1 MASTFFGL
9 TIASSGLRAANAALN
24 TTGNNI
30 SNVQTAGYS
39 RQEVQTEAAN
49 ALRVFATYGCAGAGV
64 ETLAIERVRDLF
76 YDHKYWDNETKLGEY
91 DAKLYYC
98 NMIQEYLKDDKTT
111 GFKSLFN
118 QLGVT
123 LQEITKNASSTETK
137 AQFLGAAKALTDYFN
152 NLYGDLQDLQSDV
165 NDEIKIR
172 ADQINSIAQ
181 DLATVNKQ
189 INTIE
194 LTGSRANELRDKRDL
209 LLDELSA
216 IVDVQTQELPILD
229 QEGVPT
235 AAHRYMVKIAGGQT
249 LVDMDE
255 YRTLVCVSRPEDE
268 KVNQT
273 DVDGLYDLMWSD
285 GIEFSLY
292 NASMGGE
299 LRGLIEMR
307 DGNNGEYFK
316 GTATN
321 VAFHKSISTVTIKT
335 TESHLQDISKC
346 NLSDTGGVI
355 NIGNQLYYYTKWVY
369 NGNGEYTFTIDNNKS
384 DMPLTQEKTWS
395 DVSIGGEMN
404 YQGVPY
410 YMKQM
415 NEWVR
420 EFTKKV
426 NDIFKEG
433 LTAEDPPKKADIL
446 FTADY
451 VRQEGQYKQNELDRS
466 APNGENTGYYN
477 ITAGN
482 ITLLDAVVK
491 NPDLLGT
498 RKDIDKNDGV
508 GTTPDTD
515 PPGDGK
521 DEIEGKEQCD
531 QVRAVISMLTD
542 KNQFSFRGRDAGGFL
557 ECVLSDATLN
567 TSNAETF
574 YATYFSLETNI
585 DNQRT
590 SISGVDEDEE
600 AMNLVKYENAYT
612 LASKMINVLTEVYDR
627 LILQT
632 GV

>member
-76 YDHKYWDNETKLGEY
+76 YDQKYWANETKLGEY
-91 DAKLYYC
+91 DAKVYYC
-98 NMIQEYLKDDKTT
+98 KMIEEYLKDDNKT
-111 GFKSLFN
+111 GFKTLFN
-118 QLGVT
+118 KMSDT

-152 NLYGDLQDLQSDV
+152 NMYGDLRDLQADV

-194 LTGSRANELRDKRDL
+194 LTGSIANELRDKRDL
-209 LLDELSA
+209 LLDELSTL
-216 IVDVQTQELPILD
+216 VDVKTQEFPILD
-229 QEGVPT
+229 QEGNPT
-235 AAHRYMVKIAGGQT
+235 AAHRFVVKIAGGQT
-249 LVDMDE
+249 LVDMDQ
-255 YRTLVCVSRPEDE
+255 YRTLNCVARKEEE

-273 DVDGLYDLMWSD
+273 DVDGLYDIMWND
-285 GIEFSLY
+285 GVEFSLY

-335 TESHLQDISKC
+335 TEAHLQSMTKC

-355 NIGNQLYYYTKWVY
+355 NIGNQLYYYTGWKY
-369 NGNGEYTFTIDNNKS
+369 NGNGEYTFTIDNEKS
-384 DMPLTQEKTWS
+384 DMPLTQEKTWT
-395 DVSIGGEMN
+395 DVSIGGAID

-410 YMKQM
+410 YLKQM

-420 EFTKKV
+420 DFTKKV

-446 FTADY
+446 FTANY
-451 VRQEGQYKQNELDRS
+451 VRKDGQYKQSELDMS
-466 APNGENTGYYN
+466 TPNGENTGYYD

-482 ITLLDAVVK
+482 ITLWDAVMK

-498 RKDIDKNDGV
+498 RKDIDKDKF
-508 GTTPDTD
+508 PDETEG
-515 PPGDGK
+515 PNV
-521 DEIEGKEQCD
+521 DEIEGEEQCD
-531 QVRAVISMLTD
+531 QVWAVISMLTD

-567 TSNAETF
+567 ASNAETF
-574 YATYFSLETNI
+574 YKTYYSLETNI

>member
-30 SNVQTAGYS
+30 SNVNTAGYS
-39 RQEVQTEAAN
+39 RQEVTQEAAN

-64 ETLAIERVRDLF
+64 ETIAIERVRDKF
-76 YDHKYWDNETKLGEY
+76 YDEKFWANETKLGEF
-91 DAKLYYC
+91 DAKAYYC
-98 NMIQEYLKDDKTT
+98 KMIEDYLEDDNKT
-111 GFKSLFN
+111 GFVSLFN
-118 QLGVT
+118 QLETT
-123 LQEITKNASSTETK
+123 LQEITKNSSSTDTK
-137 AQFLGAAKALTDYFN
+137 AQFIAAAKSLTDYFN
-152 NLYGDLQDLQSDV
+152 NMYGDLQNLQSDV

-194 LTGSRANELRDKRDL
+194 MTGTIANELRDKRDM

-216 IVDVQTQELPILD
+216 IVDVKTSESPLYDEQGNATKANRF
-229 QEGVPT
+229 V
-235 AAHRYMVKIAGGQT
+235 VKIAGGQT
-249 LVDMDE
+249 LVDMDD
-255 YRTLVCVSRPEDE
+255 YRQLVCQARTKEE

-273 DVDGLYDLMWSD
+273 DVDGLYELYWDNGL
-285 GIEFSLY
+285 EFGLY
-292 NASMGGE
+292 NASMGGA

-307 DGNNGEYFK
+307 DGCNGEYFQ
-316 GTATN
+316 GEA
-321 VAFHKSISTVTIKT
+321 VQISYRGDTSKVVIEPSAAYLDGMT
-335 TESHLQDISKC
+335 KC
-346 NLSDTGGVI
+346 NLSDTGGII
-355 NIGNQLYYYTKWVY
+355 NIGDQLFYYTDWSYDTATGK
-369 NGNGEYTFTIDNNKS
+369 YTFIVDNKAS
-384 DMPLTQEKTWS
+384 DAALMPTKNHQT
-395 DVSIGGEMN
+395 VSIGGEIR

-410 YMKQM
+410 YLKQM

-420 EFTKKV
+420 DFAKKV
-426 NDIFKEG
+426 NDIFTQG
-433 LTAEDPPKKADIL
+433 ITQEDPPQDAGIL
-446 FTADY
+446 FTAD
-451 VRQEGQYKQNELDRS
+451 RATSDDQYTELELNDSRG
-466 APNGENTGYYN
+466 NGKGYYYM
-477 ITAGN
+477 TAGN
-482 ITLLDAVVK
+482 FAISQALIK

-498 RKDIDKNDGV
+498 REVDEANYPGDIDGV
-508 GTTPDTD
+508 
-515 PPGDGK
+515 
-521 DEIEGKEQCD
+521 EQCK
-531 QVRAVISMLTD
+531 QVRKVLSMMHD

-567 TSNAETF
+567 AGNANTF
-574 YATYFSLETNI
+574 YSTYLSLEVNI

-600 AMNLVKYENAYT
+600 ALNLVKYENSYT

>member
-30 SNVQTAGYS
+30 SNVQTVGYS

-76 YDHKYWDNETKLGEY
+76 YDQKYWANETKLGEY
-91 DAKLYYC
+91 DAKVYYC
-98 NMIQEYLKDDKTT
+98 KMIEEYLKDDNKT
-111 GFKSLFN
+111 GFKTLFDKMSD
-118 QLGVT
+118 T

-152 NLYGDLQDLQSDV
+152 NMYGDLRDLQSDV

-194 LTGSRANELRDKRDL
+194 LTGSIANELRDKRDL
-209 LLDELSA
+209 LLDELSTL
-216 IVDVQTQELPILD
+216 VDVKTQEFPILD
-229 QEGVPT
+229 QEGNPT
-235 AAHRYMVKIAGGQT
+235 AAHRFVVKIAGGQT
-249 LVDMDE
+249 LVDMDQ
-255 YRTLVCVSRPEDE
+255 YRTLNCVARKEEE

-273 DVDGLYDLMWSD
+273 DVDGLYDIMWND
-285 GIEFSLY
+285 GVEFSLY

-335 TESHLQDISKC
+335 TEAHLQSMTKC
-346 NLSDTGGVI
+346 NLSDTGGAI
-355 NIGNQLYYYTKWVY
+355 NIGNQLYYYTGWKY
-369 NGNGEYTFTIDNNKS
+369 NGNGEYTFTIDNEKS
-384 DMPLTQEKTWS
+384 DMPLTQEKTWT
-395 DVSIGGEMN
+395 DVSIGGAID

-410 YMKQM
+410 YLKQM

-420 EFTKKV
+420 DFTKKV

-446 FTADY
+446 FTANY
-451 VRQEGQYKQNELDRS
+451 VRKDGQYKQSELDMS
-466 APNGENTGYYN
+466 APNGENTGYYD

-482 ITLLDAVVK
+482 ITLWDAVMK

-498 RKDIDKNDGV
+498 RKDIDEDSGV
-508 GTTPDTD
+508 GTK
-515 PPGDGK
+515 PPEGDGV
-521 DEIEGKEQCD
+521 DEIEGKEQCE
-531 QVRAVISMLTD
+531 QVWAVISMLTD

-567 TSNAETF
+567 ASNAETF
-574 YATYFSLETNI
+574 YKTYYSLETNI

>member
-30 SNVQTAGYS
+30 SNVNTVGYS
-39 RQEVQTEAAN
+39 RQEVNTEAAN

-64 ETLAIERVRDLF
+64 ETLSIERVRDQF
-76 YDHKYWDNETKLGEY
+76 YDFKYWTNETKLGEY

-111 GFKSLFN
+111 GFKTLFDN
-118 QLGVT
+118 IGAT

-152 NLYGDLQDLQSDV
+152 NMYGDLRDLQSDV

-189 INTIE
+189 INVIE
-194 LTGSRANELRDKRDL
+194 MTGSRANELRDKRDS

-216 IVDVQTQELPILD
+216 VVDVQTEELPILD
-229 QEGVPT
+229 QQGNPT
-235 AAHRYMVKIAGGQT
+235 AAHRYIVRIGGGQT
-249 LVDMDE
+249 LVDMDD
-255 YRTLVCVSRPEDE
+255 YRTLICVARSKEE
-268 KVNQT
+268 KVNQS
-273 DVDGLYDLMWSD
+273 DMDGLYDLEWNN
-285 GIEFSLY
+285 GLKFSLY
-292 NASMGGE
+292 NASLGGE

-321 VAFHKSISTVTIKT
+321 VAFHDSISTVVIKT
-335 TESHLQDISKC
+335 TESHLQSISKC

-355 NIGNQLYYYTKWVY
+355 NIGDQLFYYTKWVY
-369 NGNGEYTFTIDNNKS
+369 NGDGEYTFTIDNKAS
-384 DMPLTQEKTWS
+384 DMPLTPEKTWTEAS
-395 DVSIGGEMN
+395 VGGELN
-404 YQGVPY
+404 YQGIPY
-410 YMKQM
+410 YLKQM

-420 EFTKKV
+420 EFAKKV

-433 LTAEDPPKKADIL
+433 LTAEDPPQKADIL

-451 VRQEGQYKQNELDRS
+451 VRKTGQYTQRELDAS
-466 APNGENTGYYN
+466 APNNENTGYYN
-477 ITAGN
+477 LTAGN
-482 ITLLDAVVK
+482 VTLLDAVLK
-491 NPDLLGT
+491 DPRLLGT
-498 RKDIDKNDGV
+498 RKDIDEDHTVKDEE
-508 GTTPDTD
+508 
-515 PPGDGK
+515 GK
-521 DEIEGKEQCD
+521 DIEGEEQCD
-531 QVRAVISMLTD
+531 QVWAVISMLSD
-542 KNQFSFRGRDAGGFL
+542 VNQFSFRGRDAGGFL
-557 ECVLSDATLN
+557 ECVLSDVTLN
-567 TSNAETF
+567 VSNAETF
-574 YATYFSLETNI
+574 YNTYFSLETNI

-600 AMNLVKYENAYT
+600 AMNLVKYENSYT
-612 LASKMINVLTEVYDR
+612 LASKMIQVLTEVYDR

>member
-76 YDHKYWDNETKLGEY
+76 YDQKYWANETKLGEY
-91 DAKLYYC
+91 DAKVYYC
-98 NMIQEYLKDDKTT
+98 KMIEEYLTDDNKT
-111 GFKSLFN
+111 GFKTLFN
-118 QLGVT
+118 KLSDT

-152 NLYGDLQDLQSDV
+152 NMYGDLRDLQADV

-194 LTGSRANELRDKRDL
+194 LTGSIANELRDKRDL

-216 IVDVQTQELPILD
+216 LVDVKTQEFPILD
-229 QEGVPT
+229 QEGNPT
-235 AAHRYMVKIAGGQT
+235 AAHRFVVKIAGGQT
-249 LVDMDE
+249 LVDMDQ
-255 YRTLVCVSRPEDE
+255 YRTLNCVARKEEE

-273 DVDGLYDLMWSD
+273 DVDGLYDIMWND
-285 GIEFSLY
+285 GVEFSLY

-335 TESHLQDISKC
+335 TEAHLQSISKC

-355 NIGNQLYYYTKWVY
+355 NIGNQLYYYTGWKY
-369 NGNGEYTFTIDNNKS
+369 NGNGEYTFTIDNEKS
-384 DMPLTQEKTWS
+384 DMPLTQEKTWT
-395 DVSIGGEMN
+395 DVSIGGAID

-410 YMKQM
+410 YLKQM

-420 EFTKKV
+420 DFTKKV

-451 VRQEGQYKQNELDRS
+451 VRQDGQYKQNELDMS
-466 APNGENTGYYN
+466 TPNGENTGYYD

-482 ITLLDAVVK
+482 ITLWDAVMK

-498 RKDIDKNDGV
+498 RKDIDKDEF
-508 GTTPDTD
+508 PDENEGPD
-515 PPGDGK
+515 V
-521 DEIEGKEQCD
+521 DEIEGEEQCD
-531 QVRAVISMLTD
+531 QVWAVISMLTD

-567 TSNAETF
+567 ASNAETF
-574 YATYFSLETNI
+574 YTTYFSLETNI